1 MEAHWVLVEAQRK
14 QILVAVA
21 AVIAVAMPVANPVNQ
36 MHVALLDIR
45 VVVAARVGQHLT
57 LSLQRTRKVSAQVTV
72 CSLLLPRK
80 NPQFPRQCISP
91 LMVGTRAFM
100 FRGLRRRIR
109 KPLGIELSGAR
120 HRVRSPM

>member
-21 AVIAVAMPVANPVNQ
+21 AVIAAAMPVANPVNQ

-57 LSLQRTRKVSAQVTV
+57 LSLQRTRKVSVQVMV
-72 CSLLLPRK
+72 CSPLLRHK
-80 NPQFPRQCISP
+80 NRQFLRQ
-91 LMVGTRAFM
+91 
-100 FRGLRRRIR
+100 
-109 KPLGIELSGAR
+109 
-120 HRVRSPM
+120 